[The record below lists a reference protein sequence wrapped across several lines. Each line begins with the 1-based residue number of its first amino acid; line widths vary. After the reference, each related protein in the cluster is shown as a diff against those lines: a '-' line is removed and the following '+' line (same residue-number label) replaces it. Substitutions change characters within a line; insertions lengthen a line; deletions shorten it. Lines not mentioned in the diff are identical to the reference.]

1 MPHVLDTGR
10 ACFPLPVCFCT
21 AVLHHCR
28 ARRVEEPAKEP
39 GCARSVHHRI
49 SRPPRRVP
57 AVRRGARN
65 RANACAALFAASPD
79 IAAVGAS
86 AELGDAPSSATAAAP
101 HDSGDGHNPTA
112 DRDGTARVVFAVGF
126 ENGLVSARELGR
138 SDLPDE
144 SWLDGGVVAVRQ
156 LSAPGAASHELRVRQ
171 GTFVLTEF
179 HASPD
184 ADGATFDAAAA
195 SYRALIMPRIHA
207 GEDLFKGW
215 TRDWD
220 GGPFTRDYFLTQVRW
235 TAGGRCGVMG
245 TRSGPAFVAKR
256 PKSLAT
262 EEWRQE

>member
-1 MPHVLDTGR
+1 MRRTCRTCSTQAELASRYPCASAQPCCTIVVLVGSKNPQKSR
-10 ACFPLPVCFCT
+10 AAQEAFTTAFPG
-21 AVLHHCR
+21 
-28 ARRVEEPAKEP
+28 RRVVCLPCDVDP
-39 GCARSVHHRI
+39 GITDWKTHI
-49 SRPPRRVP
+49 SPGQPFGLEQTT
-57 AVRRGARN
+57 RGARN

-126 ENGLVSARELGR
+126 ENGLVPARELGR

-220 GGPFTRDYFLTQVRW
+220 GGPFTRDYFLTQVR
-235 TAGGRCGVMG
+235 
-245 TRSGPAFVAKR
+245 
-256 PKSLAT
+256 
-262 EEWRQE
+262 